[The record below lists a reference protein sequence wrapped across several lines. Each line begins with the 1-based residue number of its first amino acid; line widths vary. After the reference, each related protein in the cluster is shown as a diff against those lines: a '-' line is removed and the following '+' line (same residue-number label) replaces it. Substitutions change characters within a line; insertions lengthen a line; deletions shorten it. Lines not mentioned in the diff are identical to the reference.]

1 MLENDFWIDLDKKY
15 VISML
20 KDRGLDDHN
29 SNSALEVFV
38 KILEEVESAESNHI
52 RNHIVSG
59 NDIRSAAL
67 CFEAMGAF
75 NLLKKT
81 IGENNE

>member
-1 MLENDFWIDLDKKY
+1 MSDQDFWDILNKEY
-15 VISML
+15 VMSML
-20 KDRGLDDHN
+20 KNLGLSEED
-29 SNSALEVFV
+29 SNSALSVFI
-38 KILEEVESAESNHI
+38 KILEEVENSESNHI
-52 RNHIVSG
+52 KGHIVSG

-81 IGENNE
+81 IG